1 MQLKPLY
8 TVRFLYP
15 DGWDAAISGPFGT
28 EEEDFFFAEGR
39 CEGEISGR
47 FFGANHPRRRTDAT
61 DLMDFQGVIETDGG
75 ARLLF
80 DYQGYGRGYGRPGR
94 RQVVGTARHFS
105 EHEAHKRL
113 NDAICV
119 IVGEVRRPD
128 PPPARLEQKDIRL
141 VFDVAELIWEP
152 PTE

>member
-1 MQLKPLY
+1 MREQHRERAGA
-8 TVRFLYP
+8 V
-15 DGWDAAISGPFGT
+15 S
-28 EEEDFFFAEGR
+28 
-39 CEGEISGR
+39 CEPSP
-47 FFGANHPRRRTDAT
+47 ASPR
-61 DLMDFQGVIETDGG
+61 
-75 ARLLF
+75 
-80 DYQGYGRGYGRPGR
+80 R

-105 EHEAHKRL
+105 EHEAHKHL

-128 PPPARLEQKDIRL
+128 PPPAHLEQKDIRL